1 MIKSEAD
8 HTIFRSAGFVSLEEW
23 ETALTKNLS
32 SNPAENRLLVDA
44 SSAAHTRTAEELREL
59 ANLIGRYVVR
69 CAVKDPEAQ
78 LAAPIADLT
87 AGIDAEFRTF
97 VDEQD
102 AIAWLREG

>member
-8 HTIFRSAGFVSLEEW
+8 HTIFRTAGFVSLDEW

-32 SNPAENRLLVDA
+32 SNRAENRLLVDA
-44 SSAAHTRTAEELREL
+44 SSAAHTRTAEELRQL

-69 CAVKDPEAQ
+69 CAVRDPEGQ

-102 AIAWLREG
+102 AVAWLREA